1 MDGKTVVITGA
12 SRGIGQAVAAEVAKA
27 GAHVVICAR
36 SADSLEKSAD
46 EIRDAGG
53 TVTTK
58 RVDVRDE
65 YDVEHLMEI
74 AASEGGTIDAVIA
87 NAGVYHG
94 ETGHT
99 PLQEESYTA
108 LDDHINTNARGVFA
122 TLREAIPHLADDATL
137 LVTSGVVARGTAE
150 GVGSYAVSKA
160 AAEAVARGFAAD
172 TEYDVGVIDP
182 GLVATELNGPN
193 GHEPEDVAEQFRWA
207 LEEAPADDLD
217 GSVID
222 RRTFRKAQRD
232 Q

>member
-12 SRGIGQAVAAEVAKA
+12 SSGIGRAVALDLADA

-36 SADSLEKSAD
+36 DAEQLETVAGD
-46 EIRDAGG
+46 IRDAGG
-53 TVTTK
+53 SVTVK

-74 AASEGGTIDAVIA
+74 AASAGGDIDAVVA

-94 ETGHT
+94 ETGTT
-99 PLQEESYTA
+99 PLHEESYSA
-108 LDDHINTNARGVFA
+108 FDDHMQTNGRGVFA
-122 TLREAIPHLADDATL
+122 TLREAVPHLADDARL
-137 LVTSGVVARGTAE
+137 VVTSGVVARGTAE

-172 TEYDVGVIDP
+172 TEFAVCVVDP
-182 GLVATELNGPN
+182 GLVETDLTGAN
-193 GHEPEDVAEQFRWA
+193 GHDPADVAKQFRWV
-207 LEEAPADDLD
+207 LDEAPVGELD

-222 RRTFRKAQRD
+222 RKTYRTARQ
-232 Q
+232 